1 MSRKTL
7 ISVSIPPNTLETIDK
22 MKDKENRS
30 RNYILNILIEEGLK
44 KIKQLK
50 EQAKQLK
57 IVKRKQA

>member
-7 ISVSIPPNTLETIDK
+7 ISVSIPPDTLKTIDK